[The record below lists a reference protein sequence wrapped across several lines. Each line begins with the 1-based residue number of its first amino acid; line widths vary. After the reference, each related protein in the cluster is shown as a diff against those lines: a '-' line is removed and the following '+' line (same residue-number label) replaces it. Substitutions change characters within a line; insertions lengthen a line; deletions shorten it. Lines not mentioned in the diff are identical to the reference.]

1 MAVQKLRINYVLL
14 GDSDWNNLMKACE
27 ELGYDKSSILKNALQ
42 GYFKRY
48 RDFYVEAGIK
58 DAEARGITSSE
69 HFITLRDRALE
80 DLPQYQGSLPLFG
93 QSPIDLIPPMP
104 VEERFRRKYN
114 TVELSRF
121 NFVLL
126 RVGYIVHRDSY
137 PQMIGRMVSQ
147 HLKDNWETAYLP
159 QIERDNQSDYR

>member
-1 MAVQKLRINYVLL
+1 MAIQKLRINYVLL
-14 GDSDWNNLMKACE
+14 SDRDWDNLMKACE

-58 DAEARGITSSE
+58 DARARGISSSE
-69 HFITLRDRALE
+69 HFVTLRDLSID
-80 DLPQYQGSLPLFG
+80 DLPQYQESFPLFG
-93 QSPIDLIPPMP
+93 QTPIDEVPPMP
-104 VEERFRRKYN
+104 VEEKFRRKYN
-114 TVELSRF
+114 TIDLSRF
-121 NFVLL
+121 NYVLL

-147 HLKDNWETAYLP
+147 HLRDNWETAYLP
-159 QIERDNQSDYR
+159 QIERDSQNDYR